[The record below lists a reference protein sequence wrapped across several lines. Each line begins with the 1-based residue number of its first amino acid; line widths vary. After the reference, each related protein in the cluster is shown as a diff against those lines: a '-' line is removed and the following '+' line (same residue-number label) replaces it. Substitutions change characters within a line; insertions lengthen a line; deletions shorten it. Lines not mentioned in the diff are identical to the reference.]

1 MATVKKKSGLGKGL
15 DNLIPQVKETKEVE
29 TKTIVVEKKIPGDTV
44 VKISEIEPNRKQ
56 PRRSFDEDKLNE
68 LAESIKQHG
77 VIEPLV
83 VQKREGYYEII
94 AGERRWRASKLAGI
108 KEVPVVI
115 KDYTEEEIVEIALIE
130 NIQRED
136 LNPIEEANAYK
147 RLIDEFGLKQEE
159 LATKVSK
166 SRVAI
171 TNSMRLLKL
180 CEDVQNMVIDGMIS
194 GGHAR
199 ALISIEDQEK
209 QLAVAKKVFDDQLSV
224 RETEK
229 LVKDIL
235 EPKEKKKKEVRSDDF
250 IYANL
255 ENKMK
260 DVFGT
265 KVKINRKS
273 DNKGKIEIEYYSVSE
288 LERIIEIISR

>member
-1 MATVKKKSGLGKGL
+1 
-15 DNLIPQVKETKEVE
+15 
-29 TKTIVVEKKIPGDTV
+29 
-44 VKISEIEPNRKQ
+44 
-56 PRRSFDEDKLNE
+56 
-68 LAESIKQHG
+68 
-77 VIEPLV
+77 
-83 VQKREGYYEII
+83 
-94 AGERRWRASKLAGI
+94 
-108 KEVPVVI
+108 
-115 KDYTEEEIVEIALIE
+115 
-130 NIQRED
+130 